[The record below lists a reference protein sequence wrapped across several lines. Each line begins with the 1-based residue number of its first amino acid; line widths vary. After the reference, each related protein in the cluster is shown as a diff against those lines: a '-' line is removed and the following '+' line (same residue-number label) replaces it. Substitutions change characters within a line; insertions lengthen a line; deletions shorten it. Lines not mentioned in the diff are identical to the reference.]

1 MCAGAPGPRT
11 RRAALIHE
19 QAFMTA
25 ATPSALP
32 VLILHTGDPD
42 DTLKSQFG
50 GYAEQIMR
58 AAGLEA
64 SAVDIVAVYAGQRP
78 QSPACYRAALITGSP
93 AMVSDKEPWSEDT
106 AAWLREAVAAD
117 LPMFGVCYGH
127 QLLAHALGGKV
138 GYNPAGREVGTQTVE
153 LMPTAA
159 GDPLMA
165 GVPSTFPAQM
175 LHAQTVLQP
184 PQGAAVLARSDLDE
198 HQMIRIGRN
207 VFSTQFHPEF
217 GPDFIRAHLERYGRR
232 YAAENLDVP
241 GLTANVRATPVAGDL
256 LRRFLETYAP
266 GA

>member
-1 MCAGAPGPRT
+1 
-11 RRAALIHE
+11 
-19 QAFMTA
+19 MTA

-42 DTLKSQFG
+42 ETLKSQFG
-50 GYAEQIMR
+50 GYAEQLLR
-58 AAGLEA
+58 AAGLPPGGAE
-64 SAVDIVAVYAGQRP
+64 IVAVYEGQRP
-78 QSPACYRAALITGSP
+78 QAPSCYRAALITGSP
-93 AMVSDKEPWSEDT
+93 AMVSDKEPWSEEA
-106 AAWLREAVAAD
+106 AAWLRDAMAAG

-153 LMPTAA
+153 LLPTAT
-159 GDPLMA
+159 GDTLMA

-175 LHAQTVLQP
+175 LHAQTVLELP
-184 PQGAAVLARSDLDE
+184 PGAAVLARSDLDE

-217 GPDFIRAHLERYGRR
+217 GPDFIIAHLERYGRR

-241 GLTANVRATPVAGDL
+241 GLTANVRATPVAGGL